1 VWPKLIVLV
10 GINTIGTPR
19 AFGLAADLGLFR
31 NRDDD

>member
-1 VWPKLIVLV
+1 VWAKLILLL
-10 GINTIGTPR
+10 GINTIGIPR